1 MNHLLEFTREMDPQG
16 PYFLGEELSL
26 LDIVLAPWAVR
37 LWVFDHFK
45 GGSGIP
51 AEGAGGKN
59 EDEWKR
65 FRKWLKAIESRKS
78 VKETLSE
85 RQHYLPIY
93 LRYAEDRAQ
102 SEAAKAI
109 RAGRGIP

>member
-1 MNHLLEFTREMDPQG
+1 MG
-16 PYFLGEELSL
+16 K
-26 LDIVLAPWAVR
+26 IVTVRTAFGTYTDFVPPPLQANR

-51 AEGAGGKN
+51 DEGKGG
-59 EDEWKR
+59 EDEEVWNR
-65 FRKWLKAIESRKS
+65 FRRWLSAVENRRS

-93 LRYAEDRAQ
+93 QRYAEDRAQ